1 MTRTNIIFF
10 FLISTFSAG
19 IMAEAGIMASAGI
32 MVEESESSCTEYLA
46 LEEAG
51 KNLLRTTEIMEIL
64 LALVSTML
72 LVSMLKI
79 RKLKKK
85 LKKFD

>member
-1 MTRTNIIFF
+1 MSKTNIILI
-10 FLISTFSAG
+10 FL
-19 IMAEAGIMASAGI
+19 MAATTMILADNP
-32 MVEESESSCTEYLA
+32 EEQQTESCNTTNYLA
-46 LEEAG
+46 LETASQ
-51 KNLLRTTEIMEIL
+51 KLLWTTEIMEIL

-85 LKKFD
+85 LKKFN

>member
-1 MTRTNIIFF
+1 MSKTNIILI
-10 FLISTFSAG
+10 FL
-19 IMAEAGIMASAGI
+19 MATTMILADNP
-32 MVEESESSCTEYLA
+32 EEQQPCNTTNYLA
-46 LEEAG
+46 LETASQ
-51 KNLLRTTEIMEIL
+51 KLLWTTEIMEIL

-85 LKKFD
+85 LKKFN

>member
-1 MTRTNIIFF
+1 MSKTINIIFF
-10 FLISTFSAG
+10 FF
-19 IMAEAGIMASAGI
+19 MATTMALASDVSEA
-32 MVEESESSCTEYLA
+32 VTCNTTDYLA
-46 LEEAG
+46 LETAG
-51 KNLLRTTEIMEIL
+51 QKLLWTTEIMEIL

>member
-1 MTRTNIIFF
+1 MSKTINIIFF
-10 FLISTFSAG
+10 FF
-19 IMAEAGIMASAGI
+19 MATTMIFADNP
-32 MVEESESSCTEYLA
+32 EEQQVGTCNTTDYLA
-46 LEEAG
+46 LETAG
-51 KNLLRTTEIMEIL
+51 QKLLWTTEIMEIL